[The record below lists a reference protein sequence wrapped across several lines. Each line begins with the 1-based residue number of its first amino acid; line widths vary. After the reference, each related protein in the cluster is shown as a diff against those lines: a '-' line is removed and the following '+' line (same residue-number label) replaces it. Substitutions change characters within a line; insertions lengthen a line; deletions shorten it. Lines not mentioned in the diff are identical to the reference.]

1 VRRVSRRRRYWN
13 GAAVKRSS
21 VYDDDGIR
29 CDPAE
34 RRFRR
39 AEAAVSVHVGTT
51 ATAAA
56 IAAAGRRFVDSAF
69 GEAVAA
75 AAARV

>member
-1 VRRVSRRRRYWN
+1 
-13 GAAVKRSS
+13 
-21 VYDDDGIR
+21 VYNNCR
-29 CDPAE
+29 CDTAE
-34 RRFRR
+34 QRFRQ

-69 GEAVAA
+69 GEAVVVATA